1 MFRRL
6 KTSLL
11 FQVILAII
19 FSSLL
24 VTSMIS
30 FILFNMST
38 NYIESIYTYSTD
50 SDRINNVMDILSF
63 DQFRLLFFSRL
74 IMLILIAFVVSLYIA
89 INLAELITRPLIHF
103 TEYVSKSADSI
114 LNEAPDNDLLDK
126 PNEIGKLARSF
137 DNMRLR
143 ILTSFD
149 QKQEATST
157 LVRGVSHRLNTPLGN
172 ALSSVSYMKFILDD
186 KNSGMRNRKQ
196 KLDEAIHIT
205 FQSLSQMRSIIDTF
219 KKISVY
225 DNELESITFNLSEY
239 LEQYIDIMSSD
250 KRYDGI
256 EFDISVEPNLTMRSY
271 PQTIMQII
279 TALVNNTREHGYT
292 TAVPDPC
299 RVQIS
304 AYRKKEHIYIVYRDQ
319 GVGIPDDLR
328 LQIFE
333 PFFTTKPFGEKT
345 GLGLSIVYNQVQ
357 KLGGSI
363 DCPPVRKG
371 ATFIIKLGDGGF
383 YD

>member
-1 MFRRL
+1 MIRRL

-19 FSSLL
+19 FSSVL

-38 NYIESIYTYSTD
+38 NYIESIYAYSSD
-50 SDRINNVMDILSF
+50 SDRLNNAVDILSF
-63 DQFRLLFFSRL
+63 EEFRLLFFSRL

-89 INLAELITRPLIHF
+89 VNLAEIITGPLIHF
-103 TEYVSKSADSI
+103 TEYVSKSAESV
-114 LNEAPDNDLLDK
+114 LSEAPDSKLLEK
-126 PNEIGKLARSF
+126 TNEIGKLAHSF

-172 ALSSVSYMKFILDD
+172 ALSSISYMKFILDD
-186 KNSGMRNRKQ
+186 RQAHMKNRKA
-196 KLDEAIHIT
+196 KLNEAIELT
-205 FQSLSQMRSIIDTF
+205 LQSLSQLRSIIDTF

-225 DNELESITFNLSEY
+225 DNDLESIAFDLSEY
-239 LEQYIDIMSSD
+239 IRQYIEIMSSD
-250 KRYDGI
+250 KRNENI
-256 EFDISVEPNLTMRSY
+256 VFETSVEGDLYINSY

-292 TAVPDPC
+292 KNKTNPYKVL
-299 RVQIS
+299 IS
-304 AYRKKEHIYIVYRDQ
+304 AYRKDDCIYIVFRDH
-319 GVGIPDDLR
+319 GIGIPDSVR
-328 LQIFE
+328 MQIFE

-357 KLGGSI
+357 KLGGTI
-363 DCPPVRKG
+363 DCPPVKDG
-371 ATFIIKLGDGGF
+371 ATFIIRLPDGGVHG
-383 YD
+383 